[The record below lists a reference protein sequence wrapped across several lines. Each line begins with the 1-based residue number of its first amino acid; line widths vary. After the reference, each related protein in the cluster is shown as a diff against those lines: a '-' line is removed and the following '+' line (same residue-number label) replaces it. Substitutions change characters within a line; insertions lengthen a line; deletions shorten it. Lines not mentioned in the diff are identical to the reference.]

1 MKEIKPLKLERF
13 TIVLAPITKKNS
25 QEIHLNKYTGKRW
38 ISPSPKYKEYE
49 HAAAWFMPHIKTIK
63 EPVNVQAVFYM
74 PTRRRVDLVNLQEA
88 LLDVMVRY
96 CVIADDNSEIVCS
109 MDGSRVEYDKQNPR
123 TEVTITY
130 LEEQEEP
137 E

>member
-1 MKEIKPLKLERF
+1 M
-13 TIVLAPITKKNS
+13 S
-25 QEIHLNKYTGKRW
+25 C
-38 ISPSPKYKEYE
+38 
-49 HAAAWFMPHIKTIK
+49 
-63 EPVNVQAVFYM
+63 
-74 PTRRRVDLVNLQEA
+74 LVNLQEA

-96 CVIADDNSEIVCS
+96 CVISDDNCEIVCS

-130 LEEQEEP
+130 LEEQEEA